1 MNTPLCIAAGSDLSR
16 QQPVFYFDFTP
27 VLASSKALQRNPE
40 RAILMCENCVR
51 RLAPNDVMI
60 HRQDGFFL
68 VVQSASGS
76 AAEAL
81 AHEINVAL
89 LELFF
94 GTEARD
100 KNLSTIC
107 RRATVEEIG
116 STGVA
121 LPVPHPVQQACLND
135 QVEADPLR
143 RLSQSGM
150 PGYEGLSTGF
160 VPLINLKRGMA
171 SVLLCGP
178 VRQLKDRQLFGA
190 AAYAGIDARDRASL
204 EEALLEYSLSFARSM
219 APTEQATAIATS
231 VSFETLASS
240 RGRQLYQK
248 ALRAAS
254 VSANPF
260 LLVKIDEIPPGTPQA
275 RLSEIISMV
284 RPFVRRVFLELPD
297 WDLAGLQRGGL
308 LGVAGLVARMPAD
321 GSRAPDN
328 RAVTGLVRLAASQ
341 RAVACITD
349 LATADQMAFAK
360 HAGVHFA
367 ARCEEPQALAA

>member
-1 MNTPLCIAAGSDLSR
+1 MSGAMAIAPGTDLCR
-16 QQPVFYFDFTP
+16 EQPVFYFDFTP
-27 VLASSKALQRNPE
+27 VLASSRTLQRNPE
-40 RAILMCENCVR
+40 RAILMCEHCVR
-51 RLAPNDVMI
+51 RLAPADVMI
-60 HRQDGFFL
+60 RDQDGFFL
-68 VVQSASGS
+68 VVQSASGT

-81 AHEINVAL
+81 AHEINIAL

-100 KNLSTIC
+100 RNLSTIC
-107 RRATVEEIG
+107 RRATAEEISG
-116 STGVA
+116 KNIA
-121 LPVPHPVQQACLND
+121 LPAPGPATPACSTE

-150 PGYEGLSTGF
+150 AGYEGLSTGF

-204 EEALLEYSLSFARSM
+204 EEALLEYSLSFARAM
-219 APTEQATAIATS
+219 VPTEQATAIATS

-248 ALRAAS
+248 ALRAGA
-254 VSANPF
+254 VSTNPF
-260 LLVKIDEIPPGTPQA
+260 LVVKIDGIPPGTPQA
-275 RLSEIISMV
+275 RLSEIVSTV

-297 WDLAGLQRGGL
+297 WDLSALQRGGL
-308 LGVAGLVARMPAD
+308 LGVAGLIARMPAQAVRPPD
-321 GSRAPDN
+321 G
-328 RAVTGLVRLAASQ
+328 RAVSGLVRLAASQ

-349 LATADQMAFAK
+349 LANAGQMAFAK
-360 HAGVHFA
+360 QAGVHFA
-367 ARCEEPQALAA
+367 ARSEEAQALAA